1 MKYLKN
7 FNESLLYCSVDEEE
21 FNTGGLVIEM
31 SDSFVEMIR
40 DLLLPGFSLS
50 KFSRRY
56 NYVTISYVGEFYVD
70 IFLFDDEWFYVEYLD
85 TRDPSCVGTMFNSTY
100 YKCYGKE
107 GLFKFLKDEKIISCN
122 T

>member
-7 FNESLLYCSVDEEE
+7 FNESLLYWGVDEEE

-31 SDSFVEMIR
+31 SDSFVEKIR

-85 TRDPSCVGTMFNSTY
+85 TRDPSYGGTMFNSTY
-100 YKCYGKE
+100 YKCDGEE
-107 GLFKFLKDEKIISCN
+107 GLFKFLKDEKITS
-122 T
+122 